1 MHMTHRLERG
11 SGAVQILA
19 RRAALLKTGPP
30 LRDQRTLPV
39 MQQRC
44 EVCENFRPEGDLKP
58 GRTLEAVKYG
68 SRLVLLCRAHAGIA
82 NSSAVTSFEELRELY
97 TEHSGQRSYVPRRA
111 RIAPAVLT
119 SSKNPPRTAGRRVTD
134 SR

>member
-1 MHMTHRLERG
+1 
-11 SGAVQILA
+11 
-19 RRAALLKTGPP
+19 
-30 LRDQRTLPV
+30 

-44 EVCENFRPEGDLKP
+44 EVCESFRPEGDLKP

-82 NSSAVTSFEELRELY
+82 QNSGVSSFAELRELY
-97 TEHSGQRSYVPRRA
+97 MEQGGQRSFVPRRA

-119 SSKNPPRTAGRRVTD
+119 SPSKSLPRGTGRRATD
-134 SR
+134 VSV